1 MRRYTL
7 DSNKKSTKA
16 KDLHGQP
23 LKLFRAL
30 AENNTSKAID
40 QLSGICAGILADG
53 VVCDAEAR
61 FFHDWVQKFA
71 IYEPVWPFTEIL
83 QRLKVMFADGHI
95 DDDERNELAETMR
108 QITGQGIFS
117 DPSETFS
124 SELPLDN
131 PLPEKVVFSGNEFVP
146 TGRFAF
152 GTRQKVFEAIS
163 SLNGIPKDGFPTQST
178 RYLVIGVFA
187 SRDWYHTNYG
197 RKIERAVELRA
208 EGHPITNLSEEHWRS
223 FLI

>member
-1 MRRYTL
+1 
-7 DSNKKSTKA
+7 
-16 KDLHGQP
+16 
-23 LKLFRAL
+23 
-30 AENNTSKAID
+30 
-40 QLSGICAGILADG
+40 
-53 VVCDAEAR
+53 
-61 FFHDWVQKFA
+61 
-71 IYEPVWPFTEIL
+71 
-83 QRLKVMFADGHI
+83 
-95 DDDERNELAETMR
+95 
-108 QITGQGIFS
+108 
-117 DPSETFS
+117 
-124 SELPLDN
+124 LPLDN

-187 SRDWYHTNYG
+187 SRDWHHTNYG

-208 EGHPITNLSEEHWRS
+208 EGHPITILSEEHWRS

>member
-1 MRRYTL
+1 MKRYTL
-7 DSNKKSTKA
+7 DPNKKPAVA

-23 LKLFRAL
+23 LKLFRAN

-53 VVCDAEAR
+53 VVCDAEAK
-61 FFHDWVQKFA
+61 FFHEWVQRFS
-71 IYEPVWPFTEIL
+71 IYEPIWPFTEIL
-83 QRLKVMFADGHI
+83 QRLNVIFADGRI
-95 DDDERNELAETMR
+95 DDDERSELAETMR
-108 QITGQGIFS
+108 QITGRGIYAS
-117 DPSETFS
+117 PSETFS

-131 PLPEKVVFSGNEFVP
+131 PLPEKVDFCGNEFVP

-152 GTRQKVFEAIS
+152 GTRQKVFEAIT

-197 RKIERAVELRA
+197 RKIERAVELRS
-208 EGHPITNLSEEHWRS
+208 EGHPISILSEEHWRS
-223 FLI
+223 FLT

>member
-7 DSNKKSTKA
+7 HPNKKLPPA
-16 KDLHGQP
+16 KDVHGQP
-23 LKLFRAL
+23 LKLFKAN

-53 VVCDAEAR
+53 VVCDAEAK
-61 FFHDWVQKFA
+61 FFYDWVQKFS

-83 QRLKVMFADGHI
+83 QRLKVIFEDGRI
-95 DDDERNELAETMR
+95 DAEERNELAETMR
-108 QITGQGIFS
+108 QITGHGIYS

-124 SELPLDN
+124 SELPIDN
-131 PLPEKVVFSGNEFVP
+131 PLPDEVVFSGNEFVP

-152 GTRQKVFEAIS
+152 GTRQKVFDAIS

-197 RKIERAVELRA
+197 RKIERAVELR
-208 EGHPITNLSEEHWRS
+208 EHGHPISILSEEHWRA
-223 FLI
+223 FLQ